1 MTAKEEHDVTNKL
14 AVIQRTNVRQL
25 MEQNGIDTHKDMAA
39 IVGEVS
45 SQTFGNSFGNNART
59 DPSKKTLRL
68 IYEAFPSLPSGSL
81 DIVDGVPSMA
91 PPADSESENSAK
103 LPAVILMEEV
113 TVKIGKTTIHSE
125 IPLERVEALIS
136 YLIFGDKLL

>member
-1 MTAKEEHDVTNKL
+1 MTKEDHDLTNKL
-14 AVIQRTNVRQL
+14 AEIQRTNVRQL

-45 SQTFGNSFGNNART
+45 SQTIGNSFGNNART

-81 DIVDGVPSMA
+81 DIVGGVPTMT
-91 PPADSESENSAK
+91 PPAEAESSAK

-136 YLIFGDKLL
+136 YLIFGDKL